1 MKIIPILALT
11 IFLTNTNWVIAA
23 GFDCTKAS
31 TNIEEMICSNETLSK
46 LDDQNTQLFKQYKS
60 ASNDLNLIVQD
71 QRDWLKHTR
80 NSCQDASCLETEYG
94 KRSAYLSSRIE
105 SNIATTSTDLIS
117 NTEAIKNEPL
127 VDLNQTPDG
136 VEVQASDKRT
146 VPEGLEVKEPVMQQ
160 DLPKIEEGRLSSAKQ
175 ISQPIVD
182 SELNTHEASKPSS
195 FKAQYA
201 HVFSGMLILV
211 VFVLGVFFPAVM
223 RKVF

>member
-31 TNIEEMICSNETLSK
+31 TNIEKTICSNETLSK

-60 ASNDLNLIVQD
+60 ASKDLNLIVQD

-94 KRSAYLSSRIE
+94 KRNAYLSSSIE

-117 NTEAIKNEPL
+117 NTEAIKNEPQ

-136 VEVQASDKRT
+136 VDVQASDNMNMLD
-146 VPEGLEVKEPVMQQ
+146 GLEETKQIVREDISKV
-160 DLPKIEEGRLSSAKQ
+160 EEGKQ
-175 ISQPIVD
+175 SILIHISQPIA
-182 SELNTHEASKPSS
+182 ENEPNTQEASMPRS

-201 HVFSGMLILV
+201 HVFSGLIVLF
-211 VFVLGVFFPAVM
+211 VFLLGLSFTVVM
-223 RKVF
+223 RRVF

>member
-31 TNIEEMICSNETLSK
+31 TNIEKMICSNETLSK
-46 LDDQNTQLFKQYKS
+46 LDGQNTQLFKQYKS

-80 NSCQDASCLETEYG
+80 NSCQDVSCLETEYG
-94 KRSAYLSSRIE
+94 KRNAYLSSSIE

-117 NTEAIKNEPL
+117 NIEAIKNEPL

-146 VPEGLEVKEPVMQQ
+146 VPEGLEVTKQTLHE
-160 DLPKIEEGRLSSAKQ
+160 DTHKIEEGKLSSANQ
-175 ISQPIVD
+175 ISQPIA
-182 SELNTHEASKPSS
+182 ENEPNTQEASMSRS

-201 HVFSGMLILV
+201 HVLSGLIVLF
-211 VFVLGVFFPAVM
+211 VFLLGLSFPVVM
-223 RKVF
+223 RRVF